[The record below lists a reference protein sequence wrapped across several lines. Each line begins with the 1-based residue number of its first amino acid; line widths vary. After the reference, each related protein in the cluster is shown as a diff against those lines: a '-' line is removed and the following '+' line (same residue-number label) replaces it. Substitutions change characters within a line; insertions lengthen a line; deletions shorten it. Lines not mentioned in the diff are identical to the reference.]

1 MSSYEN
7 QLLKEVAS
15 VGALVVVVD
24 KLLEKTLPRASP
36 TVRLFLCGAI
46 IHLGC
51 EYSGINE
58 WYLTNGAIAIW
69 NSPDKKY
76 ERQLEKEWKRAKSSQ
91 SPSSQEGLDTSSGD
105 GFIVSHS

>member
-1 MSSYEN
+1 MNSYEN
-7 QLLKEVAS
+7 QLMKEVIS

-24 KLLEKTLPRASP
+24 KLLEKTLPKASP
-36 TVRLFLCGAI
+36 SVRLFLCGAL

-69 NSPDKKY
+69 NSPEKKY
-76 ERQLEKEWKRAKSSQ
+76 ERQLEKEWKQAKSSQ
-91 SPSSQEGLDTSSGD
+91 LEQSLEGLDTFSGD
-105 GFIVSHS
+105 GYIVSHS